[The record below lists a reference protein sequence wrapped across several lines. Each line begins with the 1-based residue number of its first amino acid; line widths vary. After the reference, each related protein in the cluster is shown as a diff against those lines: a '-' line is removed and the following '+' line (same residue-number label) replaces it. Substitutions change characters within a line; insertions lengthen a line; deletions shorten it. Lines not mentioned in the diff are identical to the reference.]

1 MAEEKSNT
9 MMQVYLANMR
19 LMQRLGG
26 SLQAAGMQWSQQ
38 GQTAATTAAAEF
50 SAELGELLNT
60 KDFPGLLALQL
71 NIVRRH
77 WDQNQALLLQ
87 AFNLGAQNPELAAEF
102 REAFGEWKQEL
113 AGITSE
119 AGSVAQALTPW
130 TQYLAQFQQLW
141 NPEGGGAA
149 AKGKP
154 GRK

>member
-9 MMQVYLANMR
+9 MMQIYLANLR

-38 GQTAATTAAAEF
+38 GQTAATAAASEF
-50 SAELGELLNT
+50 SEELGELLKT
-60 KDFPGLLALQL
+60 KDFPGLVALQV
-71 NIVRRH
+71 NVVRRH

-87 AFNLGAQNPELAAEF
+87 AFNLGAQNPELATEF

-113 AGITSE
+113 ANITSE
-119 AGSVAQALTPW
+119 AGGAAQALTPW

-141 NPEGGGAA
+141 NPEGSAA
-149 AKGKP
+149 APKSKP